1 MTLQEKINFK
11 NELVDRYI
19 LPFFA
24 EEMENKEELRQDLH
38 RQCKLQEVAKM
49 ELLEVPGPADE
60 GRMWFSVSSTVHS
73 YCVCEKTAQQRGR
86 QIWKKLELI
95 LDSESLMEGSRRM
108 DYIEA
113 LEPGLF
119 LSIGFPELRT
129 LMRGF
134 PEVQR
139 KTGQLA
145 RQQQHYY
152 SRHSKLLTEPAAE
165 RVIQLRREHPVFI
178 ACSTQEIH
186 ATHINMSLRTY
197 VRYLRKKV
205 EV

>member
-1 MTLQEKINFK
+1 
-11 NELVDRYI
+11 
-19 LPFFA
+19 
-24 EEMENKEELRQDLH
+24 
-38 RQCKLQEVAKM
+38 
-49 ELLEVPGPADE
+49 
-60 GRMWFSVSSTVHS
+60 
-73 YCVCEKTAQQRGR
+73 
-86 QIWKKLELI
+86 
-95 LDSESLMEGSRRM
+95 M

-119 LSIGFPELRT
+119 LSIGFPELRS
-129 LMRGF
+129 LILQY

-139 KTGQLA
+139 KIDHLV
-145 RQQQHYY
+145 RLQQHYY
-152 SRHSKLLTEPAAE
+152 SRHSKLLTEPGAE

-197 VRYLRKKV
+197 GRYLKRKG

>member
-1 MTLQEKINFK
+1 MTLQEKINYK

-24 EEMENKEELRQDLH
+24 EEMENKEELRQELH
-38 RQCKLQEVAKM
+38 RQCKLHEVAKL
-49 ELLEVPGPADE
+49 ELIEVPGPADE

-73 YCVCEKTAQQRGR
+73 YCLCEKTAQQRGR